1 MKSTTRVFAEN
12 AEKALHNR
20 DLCRALAQVR
30 EGFVVKR
37 AKAIAELPEF
47 STLQRLG
54 HEIKQHSLEHLDYY
68 LERYEQQVIAAGGQ
82 VHWAQT
88 PKQARDIVV
97 KICRDSKSQHIIKGK
112 SMVSEEIALNE
123 ALEVADFEVT
133 ETDLGEYIIQLAKEP
148 PSHIIAPAVH
158 KTRDQ
163 VAVLFAEHH
172 KNVKRARDGSVA
184 GLVNEAREVLRQA
197 FLKADIGITGAN
209 FLLAETGAH
218 VLVTNEGNGDLCSS
232 LPRVHIVTAS
242 IEKVIPNLED
252 LSVLLRLLAR
262 SATGQPLSV
271 YTTLYNG
278 PARAEQG
285 AGPEEYHVILVDH
298 GRSTLLGTEFRSA
311 LRCIRC
317 GACLNHCPVYTAI
330 GGHAYGW
337 VYPGPIGSVLTPL
350 MLGMQEAHDLPH
362 ACTLNG
368 HCQQVC
374 PMEIPLPS
382 LLRRLRQ
389 RGFSDRVD
397 SRRSRWAVQLWA
409 MLAQH
414 PSWYRFFN
422 DASAWM
428 MGKVARRGVLHRW
441 PLAGAWTRQR
451 DLPAPQG
458 GGFVSA
464 WKRGDRS

>member
-1 MKSTTRVFAEN
+1 MKSTARDFN
-12 AEKALHNR
+12 QKAEKALQNP
-20 DLCRALAQVR
+20 DLRKALAQVR
-30 EGFVVKR
+30 DGFVVKR
-37 AKAIAELPEF
+37 AKAFAALPEF
-47 STLQRLG
+47 DELRSLA
-54 HEIKQHSLEHLDYY
+54 HEIKQHTLQHLDFY
-68 LERYEQQVIAAGGQ
+68 LQHYEQQVIAAGGQ

-88 PKQARDIVV
+88 PQQARDIVV
-97 KICRDSKSQHIIKGK
+97 KICRDSAAKHVIKGK
-112 SMVSEEIALNE
+112 SMVAEEIALNE
-123 ALEVADFEVT
+123 ALEEADFDVI

-158 KTRDQ
+158 KTREQ
-163 VAVLFAEHH
+163 VNELFRKHH
-172 KNVKRARDGSVA
+172 KAHQGKRDTTVA
-184 GLVNEAREVLRQA
+184 GLVNEARQVLRQA
-197 FLKADIGITGAN
+197 FLEADVGITGAN
-209 FLLAETGAH
+209 FLIAETGAH

-242 IEKVIPNLED
+242 IEKVIPNLDD

-278 PARAEQG
+278 PVRTEDG
-285 AGPEEYHVILVDH
+285 AGPEEYHVVLVDH
-298 GRSTLLGTEFRSA
+298 GRSTVLGTEFHEA

-337 VYPGPIGSVLTPL
+337 VYPGPIGSVLSPL
-350 MLGMQEAHDLPH
+350 MLGMEEAHDLPH

-374 PMEIPLPS
+374 PVEIPLPS

-389 RGFSDRVD
+389 HGFSEGVD
-397 SRRSRWAVQLWA
+397 SRRSRWAVKMWA

-414 PSWYRFFN
+414 PSWYRFIN
-422 DASAWM
+422 DIGAWI
-428 MGKVARRGVLHRW
+428 MGKVARDGVLHRW
-441 PLAGAWTRQR
+441 PLAGAWTRAR
-451 DLPAPQG
+451 DLPSPQG
-458 GGFVSA
+458 SGFVSA

>member
-1 MKSTTRVFAEN
+1 MKSSARDFSDN
-12 AEKALHNR
+12 AEKALLNP
-20 DLCRALAQVR
+20 DLRRALAQVR

-37 AKAIAELPEF
+37 AKAFAELPEF
-47 STLQRLG
+47 AALRRLG

-68 LERYEQQVIAAGGQ
+68 LERYERQVIAAGGQ

-88 PKQARDIVV
+88 PQQARDIVV
-97 KICRDSKSQHIIKGK
+97 KICRDSAAQRVIKGK
-112 SMVSEEIALNE
+112 SMVSEEVALNE
-123 ALEVADFEVT
+123 ALEAADFEVT

-158 KTRDQ
+158 KTREQ
-163 VAVLFAEHH
+163 VNALFRDHH
-172 KNVKRARDGSVA
+172 KNLGGKRDASVA
-184 GLVNEAREVLRQA
+184 GLVNEARQVLRQA
-197 FLKADIGITGAN
+197 FLKADVGITGAN
-209 FLLAETGAH
+209 FLIAETGAH

-278 PARAEQG
+278 PAKAEQG
-285 AGPEEYHVILVDH
+285 AGPKEYHVVLVDH
-298 GRSTLLGTEFRSA
+298 GRSTLLGTEFREA

-337 VYPGPIGSVLTPL
+337 VYPGPIGAVLSPL

-397 SRRSRWAVQLWA
+397 GRRSRWALQVWVI
-409 MLAQH
+409 LARH
-414 PSWYRFFN
+414 PALYRFIN
-422 DASAWM
+422 DVGAWM
-428 MGKVARRGVLHRW
+428 MGKVARGGVLHRW
-441 PLAGAWTRQR
+441 PMAGAWTRYR
-451 DLPAPQG
+451 DLPTPEG
-458 GGFVSA
+458 SGFISA